1 MGLYYDEMV
10 DILDLKSRANFGVGV
25 RVSLIELINNGV

>member
-10 DILDLKSRANFGVGV
+10 DILDLKSRASIGVGV
-25 RVSLIELINNGV
+25 RVSLIELVNYGV